1 MDARNGRKDT
11 DTRDELGTPVE
22 DAGRRRFRRLL
33 IVGGV
38 LVVACIVGYV
48 VWAIMGIVFVGRTDE
63 GVIGVVHRLMGVP
76 VFLLALGMGIAVTA
90 MTAASEQG
98 VKPKLLAAGLI
109 ALMVFAFY
117 LLVGQPLMDVPYLFD
132 PVVVELDD
140 VRTRRTDSSDD
151 VSYYLEGVDHE
162 GRAWSFRINSATYY
176 DWDPARTTVTV
187 TGLPNTGVT
196 FSID

>member
-1 MDARNGRKDT
+1 MDARNGRIDT

-63 GVIGVVHRLMGVP
+63 GMIGVVHRLMGVP
-76 VFLLALGMGIAVTA
+76 VFLLALGLGIAVTA

-140 VRTRRTDSSDD
+140 VRTKRTDSSED

-162 GRAWSFRINSATYY
+162 GRAWSFRINPATYY
-176 DWDPARTTVTV
+176 DWDPARTSATV

-196 FSID
+196 LAID

>member
-1 MDARNGRKDT
+1 MDARDGRNDT
-11 DTRDELGTPVE
+11 DTRGELGTPVE

-33 IVGGV
+33 IVGGI
-38 LVVACIVGYV
+38 LVAACMVGYV

-63 GVIGVVHRLMGVP
+63 GVIGIVYRLMGIP
-76 VFLLALGMGIAVTA
+76 VFLLALSLGIVITA

-162 GRAWSFRINSATYY
+162 GRAWSFRINPATYY
-176 DWDPARTTVTV
+176 DWEPARTSATVI
-187 TGLPNTGVT
+187 GLPNTGVT
-196 FSID
+196 LAID

>member
-1 MDARNGRKDT
+1 MDARGDRNDT

-38 LVVACIVGYV
+38 LVVACMVGYV
-48 VWAIMGIVFVGRTDE
+48 VWAILGIVFVGRTDE

-76 VFLLALGMGIAVTA
+76 VFLLALGLGIVITA

-151 VSYYLEGVDHE
+151 VSYYLEGVDQE
-162 GRAWSFRINSATYY
+162 GRAWSFRINPATYY
-176 DWDPARTTVTV
+176 DWDPACTSATV

-196 FSID
+196 LAID

>member
-1 MDARNGRKDT
+1 MDARDGRNDT
-11 DTRDELGTPVE
+11 DTRDELDTPVE

-38 LVVACIVGYV
+38 LVVACMVGYV
-48 VWAIMGIVFVGRTDE
+48 VWAILGIVFVGRTDE

-76 VFLLALGMGIAVTA
+76 VFLLALGLGIVITA

-151 VSYYLEGVDHE
+151 VSYYLEGVDQE
-162 GRAWSFRINSATYY
+162 GRAWSFRINPATYY
-176 DWDPARTTVTV
+176 DWDPACTSATV

-196 FSID
+196 LAID

>member
-11 DTRDELGTPVE
+11 DTRDELDTPVE

-33 IVGGV
+33 IVGGI
-38 LVVACIVGYV
+38 LVVACMVGYV

-63 GVIGVVHRLMGVP
+63 GMIGVVHRLMGVP
-76 VFLLALGMGIAVTA
+76 VFLVALGLGIAVTA

-109 ALMVFAFY
+109 ALMVFVFY

-140 VRTRRTDSSDD
+140 VRTRCTDSSED
-151 VSYYLEGVDHE
+151 VSYYLEGVDQE
-162 GRAWSFRINSATYY
+162 GRAWSFRINPATYY
-176 DWDPARTTVTV
+176 DWDPARTSATV

-196 FSID
+196 LAIQ

>member
-11 DTRDELGTPVE
+11 DTRDELDTPVE

-33 IVGGV
+33 IVGGI
-38 LVVACIVGYV
+38 LVVACMVGYM

-63 GVIGVVHRLMGVP
+63 GAIGVVHRLMGVP
-76 VFLLALGMGIAVTA
+76 VFLVALGLGIAVTA
-90 MTAASEQG
+90 MTAASEQD

-132 PVVVELDD
+132 PIVVELDD
-140 VRTRRTDSSDD
+140 VRTRRTDSSED
-151 VSYYLEGVDHE
+151 VSYYLEGVDQE
-162 GRAWSFRINSATYY
+162 GRAWSFRINPATYY
-176 DWDPARTTVTV
+176 DWDPARTSATV

-196 FSID
+196 LAIQ